1 VQQVHVWHAELDVG
15 PTIAAKLET
24 LLTSDE
30 RGRARGF
37 KFDRDRHRFVAAR
50 GMLRAILGGWLG
62 RDPHALQFAAG
73 DHGKP
78 YLADDAVFF
87 NTAHSEDHALFVLAD
102 RSPVGVDIEVVRDL
116 PDALDIADR
125 FFTPREAA
133 TLREMPEPQRR
144 IAFFQCW
151 TRKEAYVK
159 ALGEGLLRP
168 LDSFEVTATAD
179 GTFGLELASD
189 HGHVLKGWSLHD
201 LSELPVYSA
210 ALAVQAPN
218 VRVRLRRLPLDRLGL
233 DESDSFTRRST
244 L

>member
-1 VQQVHVWHAELDVG
+1 VQQVHVWHAQLDVG
-15 PTIAAKLET
+15 PTIAAKLEA
-24 LLTSDE
+24 LLTGDE

-78 YLADDAVFF
+78 YLSDDAVFF
-87 NTAHSEDHALFVLAD
+87 NAAHSENHALIVLAD

-125 FFTPREAA
+125 FFTPREAD
-133 TLREMPEPQRR
+133 TLRGLPAPQRR

-168 LDSFEVTATAD
+168 LDSFGVTTTAD
-179 GTFGLELASD
+179 GTFGLQLASD
-189 HGHVLKGWSLHD
+189 QDQVLTEWSLHD
-201 LSELPVYSA
+201 LSELPAYVA

-218 VRVRLRRLPLDRLGL
+218 VRVVFQRLPLNRLGL
-233 DESDSFTRRST
+233 DESDAFTPRSAP
-244 L
+244 